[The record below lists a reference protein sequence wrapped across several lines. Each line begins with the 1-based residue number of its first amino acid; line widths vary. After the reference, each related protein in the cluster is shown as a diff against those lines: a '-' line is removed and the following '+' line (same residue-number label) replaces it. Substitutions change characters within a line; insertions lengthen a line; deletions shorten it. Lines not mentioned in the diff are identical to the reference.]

1 MRISSPNPKA
11 GFTLV
16 EIMIVVAIIGLLVA
30 IALPNF
36 RKSREVA
43 QYNVCFENLKQIE
56 AAKQLFGM
64 ESAKKNGDLVSETDL
79 VGPALFIRKMPECP
93 GGGTYAISPIGDYA
107 TCTVAGHS
115 L

>member
-43 QYNVCFENLKQIE
+43 QYNV
-56 AAKQLFGM
+56 
-64 ESAKKNGDLVSETDL
+64 
-79 VGPALFIRKMPECP
+79 
-93 GGGTYAISPIGDYA
+93 
-107 TCTVAGHS
+107 
-115 L
+115 

>member
-1 MRISSPNPKA
+1 
-11 GFTLV
+11 
-16 EIMIVVAIIGLLVA
+16 
-30 IALPNF
+30 
-36 RKSREVA
+36 
-43 QYNVCFENLKQIE
+43 
-56 AAKQLFGM
+56 M